1 MPRKKNP
8 NAPNAP
14 RGRPF
19 VAGNDER
26 REGRDHSRE
35 GSENKLTKQCKEMIA
50 TCFENIGGAKG
61 LEDWARDNRTAFY
74 TRMYIRLLGIDI
86 TIQQERIQPYET
98 VEQVNERL
106 GQDGLTVE
114 MLLRLREYEES
125 RPKLIEH
132 VRID

>member
-1 MPRKKNP
+1 
-8 NAPNAP
+8 
-14 RGRPF
+14 RPF

-61 LEDWARDNRTAFY
+61 LGDWARDNRTPVY
-74 TRMYIRLLGIDI
+74 TPMYIRSLGIDI
-86 TIQQERIQPYET
+86 TMQQERLHPYET
-98 VEQVNERL
+98 VEQANGRR
-106 GQDGLTVE
+106 GQDGLTEE
-114 MLLRLREYEES
+114 MLWRLREYEES